1 MDTFTFTM
9 KIVIVVKLT
18 FKIMMMKV
26 TITIIL
32 MVTLMMTLMT
42 LAIIMTPMI
51 ILTLSRL
58 PAELE
63 GGERNLGGRHEYPV
77 IHYNVLIKMMF
88 SVKIVMTLTIMMS
101 SFL

>member
-1 MDTFTFTM
+1 MVT
-9 KIVIVVKLT
+9 L
-18 FKIMMMKV
+18 MMAM
-26 TITIIL
+26 
-32 MVTLMMTLMT
+32 MTLMMTLMT

-63 GGERNLGGRHEYPV
+63 GGERNLGGRLEDPV

-101 SFL
+101 SFV